1 MLNLSMKY
9 ITKHHDMTHVYI
21 ILKVNNYLDKVDK
34 VLEGGVQVSLFA
46 QGDNLLKIKN
56 FF

>member
-1 MLNLSMKY
+1 M
-9 ITKHHDMTHVYI
+9 YI

-46 QGDNLLKIKN
+46 QGDNLLKLKISFKL
-56 FF
+56 